1 MSRNRLFAFVGMAL
15 AAMAIATSA
24 MAHQGRG
31 RGRDGDHDEARAA
44 VEAREALPLTRILE
58 IARRAVPGEIVEVE
72 LEREHGQL
80 IYEVEVLTRTGRVR
94 KVEIDARSGRVLD
107 VEDED

>member
-1 MSRNRLFAFVGMAL
+1 MSRRFFLVSLGAAFAL
-15 AAMAIATSA
+15 AAVSPVALAD
-24 MAHQGRG
+24 RG
-31 RGRDGDHDEARAA
+31 RGRRGDHDEARAA
-44 VEAREALPLTRILE
+44 VEAREALPLTRIME
-58 IARRAVPGEIVEVE
+58 IAQRTVPGEIVEVE
-72 LEREHGQL
+72 LEREDGRL

>member
-1 MSRNRLFAFVGMAL
+1 MSRRFFIASLGAAL
-15 AAMAIATSA
+15 AVAAATPA
-24 MAHQGRG
+24 LADRG
-31 RGRDGDHDEARAA
+31 RGRHGDHDEARAA

-58 IARRAVPGEIVEVE
+58 IARRTVPGEIVEVE
-72 LEREHGQL
+72 LERDHGRL

-94 KVEIDARSGRVLD
+94 KVEIDAQSGRVLE

>member
-1 MSRNRLFAFVGMAL
+1 MMAL
-15 AAMAIATSA
+15 AIALMAAPAMADR
-24 MAHQGRG
+24 GRG
-31 RGRDGDHDEARAA
+31 RGGDHDEALAA
-44 VEAREALPLTRILE
+44 VETREALPLSRIIA
-58 IARRAVPGEIVEVE
+58 IARAAVPGEIIDIE

-94 KVEIDARSGRVLD
+94 KVEINARSGRVLE